1 MEFQKQG
8 FKEKKINKINEKDFR
23 VNISGFVINK
33 FKNGFVL
40 DDGTGQIIVI
50 SDENVKENDYL
61 SVIGIVDKTKE
72 IRAEIVI
79 DFNNINKKLH
89 RKIIKMM
96 EG

>member
-8 FKEKKINKINEKDFR
+8 FREKSVNKINEKDFR

-33 FKNGFVL
+33 FENGFL
-40 DDGTGQIIVI
+40 IDDGTGQIIVI
-50 SDENVKENDYL
+50 SDKDVKENDYL

-79 DFNNINKKLH
+79 NFNNVNKKLH

-96 EG
+96 E